1 MERPQ
6 TYAHVVVEAYKHAI
20 ANDIRVDAGTIV
32 EVPVAAIRGAIQPWR
47 FALPCPAVWFERRP
61 STDARG
67 VWLDLIV
74 GHYCGEEVTVDR
86 TSRAPLVEIPD
97 DVESVPV
104 ADLCRP
110 VSGRMVNRRAATSN
124 SGVDPAN
131 KRIKSLGRL
140 RVKVAK

>member
-1 MERPQ
+1 M
-6 TYAHVVVEAYKHAI
+6 
-20 ANDIRVDAGTIV
+20 
-32 EVPVAAIRGAIQPWR
+32 AAIRGAIQPWR
-47 FALPCPAVWFERRP
+47 FALPGPAVWFERRP
-61 STDARG
+61 ATDSRG

-74 GHYCGEEVTVDR
+74 GHYGGEEVTVDR
-86 TSRAPLVEIPD
+86 TSQAPLVEVPA

-131 KRIKSLGRL
+131 KKIKSLGRRR